1 MGWVRWV
8 CGPPPGGSRGLLRCC
23 PLVAAACPAAW
34 HPKGTGDVLPK
45 GMFAWGSQTPPRPGE
60 PERCSTEGPEG
71 VAQVVWGSGSTP
83 RGASGRPALWAAA
96 QTVCPGLGQVC
107 WLVAPWALGRGRILG
122 LTLHVPD
129 SRPHPRP
136 PGHADPLWVGR
147 APTAPGAGGGEHK
160 ETESGLVPGLEKN
173 SASHPLVLRGKTGGR
188 KSRLTGLWLLPGPE
202 VRGGADSGRWA
213 AQHTGAPASGTLLP
227 PGVRGCFPHHP
238 GSGVC
243 TPTPKRGFVFQVEA

>member
-1 MGWVRWV
+1 MVPCRAGAGACCAAAPWW
-8 CGPPPGGSRGLLRCC
+8 PPPALQPGIRREQVVSCQKGCLLGAHR
-23 PLVAAACPAAW
+23 P
-34 HPKGTGDVLPK
+34 
-45 GMFAWGSQTPPRPGE
+45 PPRPGE

>member
-1 MGWVRWV
+1 MSCQKG
-8 CGPPPGGSRGLLRCC
+8 CLLGAHR
-23 PLVAAACPAAW
+23 P
-34 HPKGTGDVLPK
+34 
-45 GMFAWGSQTPPRPGE
+45 PPRPGE

-202 VRGGADSGRWA
+202 VRGGGRFWA
-213 AQHTGAPASGTLLP
+213 VGGSAHRGSSLRHFTAP
-227 PGVRGCFPHHP
+227 RGEGLFSPSSWVWCVHPHPQEGICFP
-238 GSGVC
+238 S
-243 TPTPKRGFVFQVEA
+243 